1 MVLAPVP
8 FDASVRDGF
17 GSSGHHVQM
26 LRNHRV
32 GNTWITL
39 SSGPRLHMLISI
51 SKSVGA
57 AFAYSTKTSKYR
69 SSLKMPVSSSSYSG
83 SKRVRCR
90 LVLIRSAYG
99 YALCGYL

>member
-1 MVLAPVP
+1 MRTALLREI
-8 FDASVRDGF
+8 SLSDGF
-17 GSSGHHVQM
+17 GSSGHQVQM
-26 LRNHRV
+26 LRNQRV

-39 SSGPRLHMLISI
+39 SLGPRLHTLISI
-51 SKSVGA
+51 SKSVGV

-69 SSLKMPVSSSSYSG
+69 SSLNMPVSRSSYSG

-90 LVLIRSAYG
+90 LVFIRSAYG